1 VSTVLDMLEPQLVW
15 GRFLDLT
22 RIARPPKHEE
32 AAREHVLSWASARG
46 FSSTADPAGNLV
58 VRVPATV
65 GRETAPTVVLQSHLD
80 MVCER
85 DPESPYDPRE
95 GRINVLLEG
104 DWLLADGTT
113 LGADNGIGVAVAM
126 AAADDTGLAHGPLEL
141 LFTVSEEQGLE
152 GAKQL
157 DPGLVSGRLLVNLDG
172 GDEGITVGCAGSIH
186 TFTRLRLNLEPT
198 PAGQVALNVR
208 VSGAKGGHSGG
219 DIAAGRINANKALA
233 RILSRMYEQHPF
245 RLSTLAGGVS
255 RNAIPRDAHAVVCS
269 PEGAVDALR
278 GAAEQELETVRDEF
292 RRSDPDLA
300 LSVENRPATESASE
314 TTTARALD
322 LVAATPTGVIAMNP
336 ELRGVVET
344 STSLT
349 VVSTEEDVL
358 TLGTMTRSASPQAL
372 EEVEASL
379 LALARLAGA
388 DMDVVRSYPPW
399 QPELASRLL
408 GVAQDT
414 WRRLFETEPELVV
427 VHGGLECAVIGGRVP
442 GIDMISIGPEIEGPH
457 APGERVSV
465 SSTQRFYLLL
475 GALLDDLSR

>member
-1 VSTVLDMLEPQLVW
+1 MLDMLEPQLVW